1 MDDTDV
7 WGCIK
12 VWAKHPD
19 KLLSSISQM
28 LLDRKLYKII
38 LLDEPISDSFLEKI
52 QIDLLSQENV
62 YPEDIP
68 YLMVQGHIT
77 NAAYL
82 SEKQSIN
89 ILTKDK
95 KVKDIAEASDLPTIK
110 ALSNI
115 VKKYYICWAKNV
127 YLQTK

>member
-1 MDDTDV
+1 
-7 WGCIK
+7 
-12 VWAKHPD
+12 
-19 KLLSSISQM
+19 
-28 LLDRKLYKII
+28 
-38 LLDEPISDSFLEKI
+38 
-52 QIDLLSQENV
+52 
-62 YPEDIP
+62 
-68 YLMVQGHIT
+68 MVQGHIT